1 MGDDRRDPRRLRGQ
15 LVTPGARRKLYGA
28 AVVALLVTIGTQA
41 AAFAAA
47 DAAGGAPDYSAT
59 LLVTGVTLASFVG
72 SVAVAY
78 GKIRGLLDAKFSAIE
93 DRLDKL
99 EAGKVDV
106 AVHDACHESTLAEVR
121 GVAAKMDKLADR
133 MDRVLDV
140 ILTAKEN

>member
-1 MGDDRRDPRRLRGQ
+1 M
-15 LVTPGARRKLYGA
+15 TTAARRKLYGA
-28 AVVALLVTIGTQA
+28 AVVALLAAIGTQA

-47 DAAGGAPDYSAT
+47 DVSGAPDYSAA
-59 LLVTGVTLASFVG
+59 LLVTGITLASFVG

-106 AVHDACHESTLAEVR
+106 AVHDACQESVLRAVAEVALTSR
-121 GVAAKMDKLADR
+121 SNGERL
-133 MDRVLDV
+133 DRVLEALSV
-140 ILTAKEN
+140 TGKEV

>member
-1 MGDDRRDPRRLRGQ
+1 MSRRVGDHLF
-15 LVTPGARRKLYGA
+15 LA

-47 DAAGGAPDYSAT
+47 DASVGSPDYSAA

-106 AVHDACHESTLAEVR
+106 AVHDACQEAVMRAVAEVATTAR
-121 GVAAKMDKLADR
+121 SNGDR
-133 MDRVLDV
+133 LDRVLEALSV
-140 ILTAKEN
+140 TGKEV